1 MHTLVQIGLT
11 NAALA
16 TILALIVVGL
26 TRFIRSPALVHTL
39 WLLVLVK
46 LITPPLVE
54 LPVTFF
60 DPRTAESPAVAT
72 QSDEPLGQTESA
84 LVGEGAPPISIE
96 AQVFTSAR
104 GSPTATILQIL
115 AAVWLSGSAIWLAI
129 VLRRIAVFNHFVRH
143 IQPAPLQIQ
152 EQTARLASRLGIRS
166 APQVRLVEGVLPPL
180 LWSVGRGLTILL
192 PRDLLAGLSADQQET
207 MLLHELAHVRR
218 RDHWMRCFELVVLC
232 VYWWHPIAWFAR
244 RKLGEA
250 EEQCCDAWV
259 TSLLPDKA
267 RAYARAM
274 LETVEFIARTRPA
287 LPAVATGFG
296 SVHPVTRRLD
306 MILAGGIPKS
316 LSRRA
321 KLALIALTAAILP
334 WFPSM
339 AEDSDVP
346 IKSDAWV
353 TGTTDSDGDDVPTGA
368 APNRPDKESPK
379 APSEGNPLLSELPYV
394 GDFFRIDKPNIVA
407 PDDQKAAAEPAAQPA
422 SKQRTVRRIFRP
434 TAEVAKGAS
443 WSQLFHMSGSGDKN
457 LLTALVTAHLGDQ
470 FPVQK
475 DGKTLFEVRVAAGN
489 DEQIVVEVL
498 ARDRKTT
505 HTLVRDKPVQVE
517 VDGRKFTLQYGSTV
531 VASEEPQVFADDVHL
546 SISHRVEPRRSKRHS
561 DESRGSDPDGSV
573 KR

>member
-1 MHTLVQIGLT
+1 MQTLVQIGLT
-11 NAALA
+11 NAVLA
-16 TILALIVVGL
+16 ATLALIVTVL
-26 TRFIRSPALVHTL
+26 ARFIRAPALVHTL

-46 LITPPLVE
+46 LVTPPLVE
-54 LPVTFF
+54 LPVAFF
-60 DPRTAESPAVAT
+60 DERTATPPVVASRGVEASEQVWSVAVDEDA
-72 QSDEPLGQTESA
+72 QSASSA
-84 LVGEGAPPISIE
+84 

-104 GSPTATILQIL
+104 SWPAATMMQGL
-115 AAVWLSGSAIWLAI
+115 AAVWLLGSAIWLAI

-143 IQPAPLQIQ
+143 TQTAPPEMQ
-152 EQTARLASRLGIRS
+152 ERTARLAGRLRIQS

-192 PRDLLAGLSADQQET
+192 PRDLLVSLSAEQQET

-218 RDHWMRCFELVVLC
+218 RDHWMRLFELVVLC
-232 VYWWHPIAWFAR
+232 VYWWHPVAWFAR
-244 RKLGEA
+244 RKLNEA

-259 TSLLPDKA
+259 TSLLPAKA
-267 RAYARAM
+267 RDYARAM
-274 LETVEFIARTRPA
+274 LETVEFIARARPA

-316 LSRRA
+316 LTRRA
-321 KLALIALTAAILP
+321 KLTLFAVCAAILP
-334 WFPSM
+334 WFPSL
-339 AEDSDVP
+339 ADDSDVP
-346 IKSDAWV
+346 INSDAGV
-353 TGTTDSDGDDVPTGA
+353 IGTINKDGDEVPTSA
-368 APNRPDKESPK
+368 ALSRTDEETADAPK
-379 APSEGNPLLSELPYV
+379 QGVPVLSELPVV
-394 GDFFRIDKPNIVA
+394 GDLFGVEARKPGA
-407 PDDQKAAAEPAAQPA
+407 ADAEKATPKAEGKAA

-457 LLTALVTAHLGDQ
+457 LLTALITAHLGDK

-498 ARDRKTT
+498 ASDRKTT
-505 HTLVRDKPVQVE
+505 HTLIRDKPVQVE

-546 SISHRVEPRRSKRHS
+546 SISHRVERGRTKHHS
-561 DESRGSDPDGSV
+561 DESRARDLDPGV
-573 KR
+573 KP